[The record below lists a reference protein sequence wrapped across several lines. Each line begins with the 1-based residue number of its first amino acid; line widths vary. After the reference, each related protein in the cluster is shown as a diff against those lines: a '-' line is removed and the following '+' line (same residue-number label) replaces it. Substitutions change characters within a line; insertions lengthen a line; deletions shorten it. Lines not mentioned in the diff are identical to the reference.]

1 MQGRYFDGL
10 DSTAHAA
17 EVRFEGGNLIIEAGG
32 QTHVWSATGLF
43 VDVHADQARVSRRGG
58 DARLVMTAADW
69 NRLAAGQRPVRR
81 HSAAGGQGLIIGLT
95 VAAAAAA
102 LVVFVGLPMA
112 SGPLARA
119 TPLTYEAQMGESYNA
134 QLSTIFPACQGQA
147 GQAVLQGLAGR
158 LGD

>member
-69 NRLAAGQRPVRR
+69 TGWLQA
-81 HSAAGGQGLIIGLT
+81 SARCA
-95 VAAAAAA
+95 
-102 LVVFVGLPMA
+102 
-112 SGPLARA
+112 A
-119 TPLTYEAQMGESYNA
+119 TPPL
-134 QLSTIFPACQGQA
+134 
-147 GQAVLQGLAGR
+147 VGR
-158 LGD
+158 A